1 MAQTAQLNI
10 NINAQGAEKSV
21 EQLNQ
26 SIGRA
31 GGSAQSLRLELR
43 RVTQELQGLEPGSA
57 RFAELSARAG
67 QLRDQ
72 IADTAAVIQSQAG
85 NAVERFGTALSNTV
99 QIGVAGFQALNSVQ
113 VLFGSENEE
122 VNKSIQKMTALL
134 NLSQAIQTFGGLGDK
149 ITEIRAGFGLLATT
163 QTATAAATTTA
174 TVALEGEAVA
184 AATTA
189 VATEGAAVA
198 TGGFALALNALPLV
212 AIITALGFAVTAL
225 VQYSSAADDAKKED
239 EKRKKALEETQKA
252 QEAETKAVVSASKD
266 YVSLVFALKN
276 TTAGTKERKKA
287 IDELNNTYGTTF
299 KNLQDEKAFQ
309 DQLNGS
315 VKEYITLQVAKI
327 KADINREKLT
337 EAVKKQ
343 IDAEKAYNKALRDQ
357 KKQAEESGLTLKQVY
372 DSFGDIATNI
382 NKTLKAYNDAT
393 AAVELYSTNSVEL
406 NKQIVDLTDNG
417 KKYET
422 QTIKNTGATNDAG
435 NAGQNYSDILSKLNG
450 LIQETTKTEQENFVR
465 RTTLIDKTQDAEEV
479 AYKQRLE
486 QGRIL
491 YESLRKQIELEVTE
505 NKRKN
510 ELLKVSEDAY
520 TKFLQTEQE
529 RRQIDIQLETF
540 KILEE
545 FRDRYEYLRLEHLA
559 LQKEI
564 RFGDGNTAD
573 TLIGLEARKT
583 QIIIDGYKAQLA
595 EGKYTNAVQLSLFK
609 DLQQK
614 ILDETIN
621 QQNKLKEAGISE
633 AQAEY
638 NRLVDLETLKNN
650 LRKDFGVTQIVDEQG
665 RIQVLLDIR
674 DEFLRQ
680 VSKQSEEERKT
691 RIAELNKFIADA
703 KTKEE
708 KAAAEINLSKYN
720 QAIVLSDELVEIG
733 KKTEENINQA
743 SINLFEERQVKI
755 LEINAET
762 LGSIQEAQK
771 KFNEAIIDEQI
782 KRFDNV
788 LTFVQNTVSTITS
801 QIDQFTQQRFQ
812 KAQTELTDRVSLEQ
826 QAIEAQYAGALISRE
841 EYDNQIKQL
850 DIKQQ
855 QEELVLKRKSFKTN
869 KALNITNATID
880 GFRAVLSTFANTP
893 GELIIKSI
901 AAALAGA
908 FAATQIALIS
918 RQQFTAADGGI
929 VPGNGSG
936 EYDTVPSM
944 LAPGEAVINSDSTR
958 AFLPLLSAINQYGGG
973 NSFVPDLPARNQAQ
987 VFQPVF
993 AEDKSNSQPIRAYVV
1008 ENDITTSQKRIN
1020 RIERSSRF

>member
-43 RVTQELQGLEPGSA
+43 KVTQELQGLEPGSA

-122 VNKSIQKMTALL
+122 FNKSIQKMTALL

-198 TGGFALALNALPLV
+198 TGGFAVALNALPLV

-239 EKRKKALEETQKA
+239 EKRKKSLEESRKA
-252 QEAETKAVVSASKD
+252 QEAETKSVVAASKD

-315 VKEYITLQVAKI
+315 IKEYITLQVAKI
-327 KADINREKLT
+327 KADINREKLV

-343 IDAEKAYNKALRDQ
+343 IDAEKAYNQALRDQ
-357 KKQAEESGLTLKQVY
+357 KKQAEESGLTLKEVY
-372 DSFGDIATNI
+372 DRFGDIAGNV

-393 AAVELYSTNSVEL
+393 AAVDRYSTNSVEL
-406 NKQIVDLTDNG
+406 NKQIVELTDNG
-417 KKYET
+417 KKYEK
-422 QTIKNTGATNDAG
+422 QTVVNTTVTNDNNDALERQRDIVQGLRTAYERQIDAEKELELLRKKNTRMFI
-435 NAGQNYSDILSKLNG
+435 SG
-450 LIQETTKTEQENFVR
+450 LIPGQEENVIDYTTKYYENVF
-465 RTTLIDKTQDAEEV
+465 
-479 AYKQRLE
+479 
-486 QGRIL
+486 
-491 YESLRKQIELEVTE
+491 QIEESYRTKQQTLVEQASQRE
-505 NKRKN
+505 IQKYEESILGK
-510 ELLKVSEDAY
+510 KVSEQDYYNARKKIIDEGVKNL
-520 TKFLQTEQE
+520 TLTEQ
-529 RRQIDIQLETF
+529 
-540 KILEE
+540 
-545 FRDRYEYLRLEHLA
+545 A
-559 LQKEI
+559 L
-564 RFGDGNTAD
+564 
-573 TLIGLEARKT
+573 
-583 QIIIDGYKAQLA
+583 Y
-595 EGKYTNAVQLSLFK
+595 
-609 DLQQK
+609 
-614 ILDETIN
+614 
-621 QQNKLKEAGISE
+621 
-633 AQAEY
+633 Y
-638 NRLVDLETLKNN
+638 NFD
-650 LRKDFGVTQIVDEQG
+650 
-665 RIQVLLDIR
+665 
-674 DEFLRQ
+674 
-680 VSKQSEEERKT
+680 EERKKDVEQFENQYIKKEE
-691 RIAELNKFIADA
+691 IAEQSTRLILQNIEKQTLEFNKQQRIKDVEES
-703 KTKEE
+703 KLTEEE
-708 KAAAEINLSKYN
+708 K
-720 QAIVLSDELVEIG
+720 G
-733 KKTEENINQA
+733 K
-743 SINLFEERQVKI
+743 KI
-755 LEINAET
+755 LEIKKEFLVKETELIQKESDRQIKILEKQRELELINNELSANERKNINAKYDKAILDNQQATQNAIRSLTSET
-762 LGSIQEAQK
+762 IEIQKTQV
-771 KFNEAIIDEQI
+771 EQI
-782 KRFDNV
+782 
-788 LTFVQNTVSTITS
+788 QS
-801 QIDQFTQQRFQ
+801 QIEKYTEYIDLIAENIRTAVDLISQFSQQQ
-812 KAQTELTDRVSLEQ
+812 ADNAQTTIEDSINNDRQ
-826 QAIEAQYAGALISRE
+826 RIEAGYAAALISRE
-841 EYDNQIKQL
+841 EYDNQLNQL

-855 QEELVLKRKSFKTN
+855 QEELALKRKSFKQN
-869 KALNITNATID
+869 KALNITNATMD
-880 GFRAVLSTFANTP
+880 GIRAVLSTFANTP

-1020 RIERSSRF
+1020 RIERSARF